1 MSFEWPRI
9 HKMEE
14 WVEREM
20 TDAVYD
26 YVFEFYGVDE
36 LTELTPEQIEEIEA
50 FRDEVS
56 EYSPIQMGFS
66 NLINM
71 WESETW
77 EEQND

>member
-20 TDAVYD
+20 TDTVYD

>member
-36 LTELTPEQIEEIEA
+36 LTELTSEQIQEIES
-50 FRDEVS
+50 FRDDVS
-56 EYSPIQMGFS
+56 EYSPLQMGFS
-66 NLINM
+66 NLINA

-77 EEQND
+77 EAEND